1 MTTQIPWVGDVPS
14 EWRVAPLFSLCT
26 ERKRKNTGNGE
37 GNVLSLSYGRIVR
50 RDVASNFGL
59 LPESF
64 ETYNVIDR
72 GDLVLRLTD
81 LQNDQTSLRV
91 GLSPERGIIT
101 SAYVTL
107 RTREALAAPY
117 AFYLLY
123 AYDVQKVFY
132 GFGGGVRQS
141 MKFED
146 LRRIPLLCPPLSK
159 QRAIANFLDRKT
171 AAIDSLIAK
180 KERLIELIHEKRQA
194 LITQAVTRGLDP
206 NVPMKDSGI
215 EWLGTIPG
223 HWRVCRTKHVMA
235 RIVDCPHETPDVS
248 PDYAFPA
255 VRTADVDRGRLLLD
269 QAQRVSEE
277 TYRERTRRL
286 VPEEGDI
293 LYSREGGRFGH
304 AALVPA
310 GVALCLGQRMMMF
323 RARRLEHDPAYF
335 MWVLNADCTF
345 RQVTQ
350 DTLGSAAPRVN
361 IPTVAN
367 AWVPCP
373 PRDEQAAIA
382 ARIDRSLRNLDTL
395 EAQEASSLGRLG
407 EYRQALIAA
416 AVTGK
421 IDVSKE
427 AA

>member
-1 MTTQIPWVGDVPS
+1 VVPKDSRDDNFNRASEDLSNYLVVHGGDVVVNKMKAWQGSIAVSQHTGIVSPAYF
-14 EWRVAPLFSLCT
+14 VFSFT
-26 ERKRKNTGNGE
+26 R
-37 GNVLSLSYGRIVR
+37 NVVPRF
-50 RDVASNFGL
+50 AH
-59 LPESF
+59 
-64 ETYNVIDR
+64 
-72 GDLVLRLTD
+72 
-81 LQNDQTSLRV
+81 
-91 GLSPERGIIT
+91 
-101 SAYVTL
+101 
-107 RTREALAAPY
+107 
-117 AFYLLY
+117 YLLRCDHY
-123 AYDVQKVFY
+123 RQDFEKLSS
-132 GFGGGVRQS
+132 GVRPNQW
-141 MKFED
+141 D
-146 LRRIPLLCPPLSK
+146 LDVEAFGRLQAALPALPA

-171 AAIDSLIAK
+171 AAIDALIAK
-180 KERLIELIHEKRQA
+180 KERLVELLQEKRQA
-194 LITQAVTRGLDP
+194 LITQTVTRGLDP
-206 NVPMKDSGI
+206 NVPLKNSGI
-215 EWLGTIPG
+215 EWLGSIPS
-223 HWRVCRTKHVMA
+223 HWKVFRTKHAMA
-235 RIVDCPHETPDVS
+235 RIVDCPHETPEVS
-248 PDYAFPA
+248 PDFTFPA

-286 VPEEGDI
+286 VPEAGDI

-323 RARRLEHDPAYF
+323 RARRVEHDPAYF

-373 PRDEQAAIA
+373 PRAEQAAIA
-382 ARIDRSLRNLDTL
+382 ARIDRSLRHLDTL
-395 EAQEASSLGRLG
+395 EAQISSSLARLR
-407 EYRQALIAA
+407 EYRQALITV